1 MKFISILFLVLTL
14 ITSCNNETEIT
25 EAEGLAI
32 SNNTTSEDT
41 AANYFPV
48 TNFLLGDINSIK
60 NEAPTPIKKIT
71 ANGKTDSSFVNMDSL
86 TVVFKDFLEPK
97 IDSANLK
104 KYFSEKSFL
113 DQTLASFTFTYEKRR
128 GVNFDFAFINWDV
141 MVDQETNKIKR
152 IYLVKKVDANTTKQL
167 TWQAGKWCKI
177 VTITNNKVVKEEK
190 ITWKFDEQ

>member
-1 MKFISILFLVLTL
+1 
-14 ITSCNNETEIT
+14 
-25 EAEGLAI
+25 
-32 SNNTTSEDT
+32 
-41 AANYFPV
+41 
-48 TNFLLGDINSIK
+48 
-60 NEAPTPIKKIT
+60 
-71 ANGKTDSSFVNMDSL
+71 MDSL